1 MLSSVSSRE
10 ISEWQAYEADHGP
23 VWLRPDWGP
32 ALIAATLVNMNPY
45 RDTARHPEPFGMEEF
60 LIGGIAE
67 FEQTPEQMAMIFEM
81 TAGIERAREEQQKLL
96 S

>member
-10 ISEWQAYEADHGP
+10 ISEWQAFEAEHGP

-32 ALIAATLVNMNPY
+32 ALIAAMLANIY
-45 RDTARHPEPFGMEEF
+45 RDTQRHPDPFDVEEF
-60 LIGGIAE
+60 FIGGAPD